1 MEGRERWYSA
11 AVSLNNSAIL
21 LVERGQYR
29 RASAVLHDS
38 MLAILEA
45 TLAPSGS
52 SIDDRESPLAYMR
65 GLRSGQRCTL
75 ALEGALNRASRYVMD
90 SATSSANSKRAPRVE
105 IEFHVLDMDVPRL
118 VMKSGSFPA
127 AVLTLLRIDAP
138 RFHDLSNDNTI
149 ESHLAMLSILYNFA
163 ATALLHPLAE
173 QGLRHRAVNVI
184 NRAFHIAY
192 SFLVGNF
199 AAIGGPFMTLAALQ
213 LSSMMAQCHYQ
224 LHVELGDCSEAW
236 NSLSHY
242 HLLQRALAE
251 EMQYP
256 NPLEGLC
263 GPHAKAA

>member
-21 LVERGQYR
+21 LVERGQQR
-29 RASAVLHDS
+29 KASAVLHDS

-52 SIDDRESPLAYMR
+52 CIDDRESPLTYMK
-65 GLRSGQRCTL
+65 GPRSGQHGTL
-75 ALEGALNRASRYVMD
+75 ELEGALNRASRYVMD
-90 SATSSANSKRAPRVE
+90 SATSSAKSKFAPRVE
-105 IEFHVLDMDVPRL
+105 VEFHVLDMDVPRL
-118 VMKSGSFPA
+118 VMKGERFPA

-138 RFHDLSNDNTI
+138 RFHDLSNDSTI
-149 ESHLAMLSILYNFA
+149 ESHLAMLCILYNFA
-163 ATALLHPLAE
+163 AATLLHPLAE
-173 QGLRHRAVNVI
+173 QGLRRRAVNVI
-184 NRAFHIAY
+184 DRAFHITY

-199 AAIGGPFMTLAALQ
+199 AAVGGPCMTLAALQ
-213 LSSMMAQCHYQ
+213 LSTMMAQCHYQ
-224 LHVELGDCSEAW
+224 LQVELGDCSEAW

-256 NPLEGLC
+256 SPLEGLC